1 MNKEKF
7 DLLGITKFHEAGFV
21 GQGITVVSI
30 ENGKTKHSQ
39 KVEDILRQVLPKANI
54 ISSIKYWADE
64 INTIHLDGYTCS
76 QTRADSTD
84 AEKIEKAKEL
94 YGRNVFMTCSIGNEY
109 DLEYSKLAEHDE
121 WVSVGACQYTHG
133 KIQLEGYSSRSEF
146 LDFVS
151 ITNMDTTNLGKFSG
165 TSCATPVLQGM
176 AMLVQEFFKKNT
188 GRKLTNEEL
197 FKFIKDNSVD
207 LEENGHDKNTGHG
220 LFVLPDPASIDI
232 EKYVGENMKKK
243 IVLKIDSKVAI
254 VDGEERIL
262 DASPIILNNRTMLP
276 IRFIAEELGFKVLW
290 NEATREVIIEK

>member
-1 MNKEKF
+1 ME
-7 DLLGITKFHEAGFV
+7 LA
-21 GQGITVVSI
+21 
-30 ENGKTKHSQ
+30 
-39 KVEDILRQVLPKANI
+39 
-54 ISSIKYWADE
+54 
-64 INTIHLDGYTCS
+64 YT
-76 QTRADSTD
+76 R
-84 AEKIEKAKEL
+84 I
-94 YGRNVFMTCSIGNEY
+94 
-109 DLEYSKLAEHDE
+109 
-121 WVSVGACQYTHG
+121 G

-207 LEENGHDKNTGHG
+207 LEENGHDKNTGYG

-243 IVLKIDSKVAI
+243 IVLKIDNKVAL
-254 VDGEERIL
+254 VDEEEKIL
-262 DASPIILNNRTMLP
+262 DVPPTIINNRTMLP
-276 IRFIAEELGFKVLW
+276 IRFIAEELGCKVLW